1 MDETT
6 QDPTLTFD
14 RRAYERPPVVD
25 VPSGLALARSLL
37 TAKPADAPEGVEESA
52 ATLRAAADA
61 LDRSWQVHLST
72 GERTDSRVSDR
83 RIDNAWAALI
93 ERIAPFLRLP
103 PDRTPDVA
111 VASQLMDV
119 LAPDGLAA
127 LKTPYLSQWSF
138 LDARLRRLAS
148 AGLVEAA
155 ERLAGTVFVEEV
167 RQAFEEYGRTLGV
180 TSPQPAATKLPN
192 LLEPLRDLLDAID
205 EYTVQ
210 VVALV
215 RRGRPAT
222 VQLVRDALSPLDN
235 LRRTAAQRADRS
247 IPDPTPPKDL
257 PSP

>member
-6 QDPTLTFD
+6 QDPTLAFD

-25 VPSGLALARSLL
+25 VPGGLALARSLL
-37 TAKPADAPEGVEESA
+37 TAKPAGAPEGVEESA

-61 LDRSWQVHLST
+61 LDRAWQVHLST
-72 GERTDSRVSDR
+72 GAKLDSRVSDR
-83 RIDNAWAALI
+83 RIDSAWAALI
-93 ERIAPFLRLP
+93 ERIAPFTRLP

-111 VASQLMDV
+111 LAVQILAV

-138 LDARLRRLAS
+138 LDARLRRLAT
-148 AGLVEAA
+148 AGLVEAT
-155 ERLAGTVFVEEV
+155 ERLAGTVFVDEV
-167 RQAFEEYGRTLGV
+167 RDAFEEYGRTLGV

-192 LLEPLRDLLDAID
+192 LLDPLRDLLDAID

-222 VQLVRDALSPLDN
+222 VQIVRDALSPLDN
-235 LRRTAAQRADRS
+235 FRRTASQRNARS
-247 IPDPTPPKDL
+247 TPDPTPPTDP